1 MKGFSKNFWVLSF
14 AMFFFMLSFNLVMP
28 ELNAFITKLGGAEY
42 KGFII
47 ALFTIAA
54 GLARPFSGKLADTI
68 GRKRVMYV
76 GLVVCILASLS
87 YIWVSAVWVFLLL
100 RFFHGFSTGFFPTGA
115 TAMTTDILPPARRGE
130 GMGIFGAFMSIGLG
144 AGQSISTPI
153 VNSLGLEGMF
163 MLSSFSAIIS
173 GILLLFV
180 QETLGNKVVF
190 RRQHLL
196 VKKNEIFDPLVKP
209 VAVTMFLSAYCTGV
223 ILVLVPDLSEFLGIQ
238 NKGVFFMYYVV
249 FTIIMRL
256 GFGKVSDIRG
266 RREILLLAMIILLGS
281 VIVLALAENYFI
293 FAIAAILFGIASGLS
308 SPSLFA
314 WTADLSDPEN
324 KGRGAGTMFIA
335 LEFGI
340 MFGSL
345 STFIIYDNTME
356 TLQYCLYV
364 AAIMVGLSI
373 AYLQYLKGKY

>member
-1 MKGFSKNFWVLSF
+1 MGFSRNFWILSF

-28 ELNAFITKLGGAEY
+28 ELNAFITKLGGADY

-87 YIWVSAVWVFLLL
+87 YIWVSAVWVFLFL

-115 TAMTTDILPPARRGE
+115 TAMTTDILPPDRRGE

-144 AGQSISTPI
+144 AGQSISSPI
-153 VNSLGLEGMF
+153 ASYWGIEIMFSL
-163 MLSSFSAIIS
+163 SAFSALIS
-173 GILLLFV
+173 SVLLIFV
-180 QETLGNKVVF
+180 HETLDNKIKF
-190 RRQHLL
+190 QGRLLL
-196 VKKNEIFDPLVKP
+196 VKKHEIIDPLVKP
-209 VAVTMFLSAYCTGV
+209 VAITMFLSAYCTGV
-223 ILVLVPDLSEFLGIQ
+223 ILVLVPDLSEFLGIE

-249 FTIIMRL
+249 FTIVMRL

-281 VIVLALAENYFI
+281 VIVLAMAENYLI

-364 AAIMVGLSI
+364 AALMVGLSI

>member
-1 MKGFSKNFWVLSF
+1 MGFSRNFWILSF

-28 ELNAFITKLGGAEY
+28 ELNAFITKLGGADY

-87 YIWVSAVWVFLLL
+87 YIWVSAVWVFLFL

-115 TAMTTDILPPARRGE
+115 TAMTTDILPPDRRGE

-144 AGQSISTPI
+144 AGQSISSPI
-153 VNSLGLEGMF
+153 ASNWGIEIMFSL
-163 MLSSFSAIIS
+163 SAFSALIS
-173 GILLLFV
+173 SVLLIFV
-180 QETLGNKVVF
+180 HETLDNKIKF
-190 RRQHLL
+190 QGRLLL
-196 VKKNEIFDPLVKP
+196 VKKHEIIDPLVKP
-209 VAVTMFLSAYCTGV
+209 VAITMFLSAYCTGV
-223 ILVLVPDLSEFLGIQ
+223 ILVLVPDLSEFLGIE

-249 FTIIMRL
+249 FTIVMRL

-281 VIVLALAENYFI
+281 VIVLAMAENYLI

-364 AAIMVGLSI
+364 AALMVGLSI

>member
-1 MKGFSKNFWVLSF
+1 MGFSRNFWILSF

-28 ELNAFITKLGGAEY
+28 ELNAFITDLGGAEY

-87 YIWVSAVWVFLLL
+87 YIWVSAVWVFLFL

-115 TAMTTDILPPARRGE
+115 TAMTTDILPPNRRGE

-144 AGQSISTPI
+144 AGQSISSPI
-153 VNSLGLEGMF
+153 ASNWGIEIMFSL
-163 MLSSFSAIIS
+163 SAVSALIS
-173 GILLLFV
+173 ALLLIFV
-180 QETLGNKVVF
+180 HETLDNKVKF
-190 RRQHLL
+190 QRRLLL
-196 VKKNEIFDPLVKP
+196 VKKNEIIDPLVKP
-209 VAVTMFLSAYCTGV
+209 VAITMFLSAYCTGV
-223 ILVLVPDLSEFLGIQ
+223 ILVLVPDLSEFLGIE

-256 GFGKVSDIRG
+256 GFGKISDIRG

-281 VIVLALAENYFI
+281 VIVLALAENYLI

-345 STFIIYDNTME
+345 STFVIYENTLE
-356 TLQYCLYV
+356 SLQYCLYI
-364 AAIMVGLSI
+364 AAIMVGLSV

>member
-1 MKGFSKNFWVLSF
+1 MGFSKNFWILSF
-14 AMFFFMLSFNLVMP
+14 AMFFFMMSFNLVMP

-87 YIWVSAVWVFLLL
+87 YIWVSAVWVFLFL

-115 TAMTTDILPPARRGE
+115 TAMTTDILPPERRGE
-130 GMGIFGAFMSIGLG
+130 GMGLYGAFMSIGLG
-144 AGQSISTPI
+144 VGQAISSPI
-153 VNSLGLEGMF
+153 ATKFGLETMF
-163 MLSSFSAIIS
+163 SLSAFSAILS
-173 GILLLFV
+173 GILLIFV
-180 QETLGNKVVF
+180 HETLDNKVKF
-190 RRQHLL
+190 QRRLLL
-196 VKKNEIFDPLVKP
+196 VKKNEIIDPLVKP
-209 VAVTMFLSAYCTGV
+209 VAITMFLSAYCTGV
-223 ILVLVPDLSEFLGIQ
+223 ILVLVPDLSDFLGIE

-281 VIVLALAENYFI
+281 VIVLAMAENYLI

-345 STFIIYDNTME
+345 STFVIYENTLE
-356 TLQYCLYV
+356 SLQYCLYL
-364 AAIMVGLSI
+364 AAIMVGLSV

>member
-1 MKGFSKNFWVLSF
+1 
-14 AMFFFMLSFNLVMP
+14 MP
-28 ELNAFITKLGGAEY
+28 ELNAFITKLGGADY

-87 YIWVSAVWVFLLL
+87 YIWISAVWVFLLL

-115 TAMTTDILPPARRGE
+115 TAMTTDILPSDRRGE
-130 GMGIFGAFMSIGLG
+130 GMGIYGAFMSIGLG
-144 AGQSISTPI
+144 VGQSMSTPI
-153 VNSLGLEGMF
+153 VNNLGLDGMF
-163 MLSSFSAIIS
+163 MFSSFAAIIS
-173 GILLLFV
+173 GVLLLFV
-180 QETLGNKVVF
+180 HETLSNKVVF
-190 RRQHLL
+190 KRQHLL

-223 ILVLVPDLSEFLGIQ
+223 ILVLVPDLSDFLGIQ

-256 GFGKVSDIRG
+256 GFGKISDVRG
-266 RREILLLAMIILLGS
+266 RREILLLAMIILLGY
-281 VIVLALAENYFI
+281 VIVLALAENYLI

-364 AAIMVGLSI
+364 AAVMVGLSI

>member
-1 MKGFSKNFWVLSF
+1 MGFSRNFWVLSL

-28 ELNAFITKLGGAEY
+28 ELNSFITELGGADY
-42 KGFII
+42 KGFIV

-54 GLARPFSGKLADTI
+54 GIARPFSGKLADTI

-87 YIWVSAVWVFLLL
+87 YLWVSVVWVFLLL

-115 TAMTTDILPPARRGE
+115 TAMTTDILPPERRGE

-144 AGQSISTPI
+144 SGQFISSPI
-153 VNSLGLEGMF
+153 VNAWGIEVMF
-163 MLSSFSAIIS
+163 ILSSFSAILS
-173 GILLLFV
+173 GLLLLFV
-180 QETLGNKVVF
+180 QETLGSTQVF
-190 RRQHLL
+190 KGRMLL
-196 VKKNEIFDPLVKP
+196 VKRNEIFDPLVKP
-209 VAVTMFLSAYCTGV
+209 VAVTMFFSAYCTGV
-223 ILVLVPDLSEFLGIQ
+223 ILVLVPDLSGFLGIQ
-238 NKGVFFMYYVV
+238 NKGVFFIYYVA

-256 GFGKVSDIRG
+256 GFGKVSDVRG
-266 RREILLLAMIILLGS
+266 RREILLIAMIILLGS
-281 VIVLALAENYFI
+281 VIVLALAENHLI
-293 FAIAAILFGIASGLS
+293 FAIAAVLFGIASGLS

-345 STFIIYDNTME
+345 STFVIYDNTLE
-356 TLQYCLYV
+356 TLQYCLYIAAVMV
-364 AAIMVGLSI
+364 ALSI